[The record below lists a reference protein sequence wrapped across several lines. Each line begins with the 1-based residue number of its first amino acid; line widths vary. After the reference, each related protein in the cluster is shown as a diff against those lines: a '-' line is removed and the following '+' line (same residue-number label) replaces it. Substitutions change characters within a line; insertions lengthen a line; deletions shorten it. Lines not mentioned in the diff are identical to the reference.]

1 MTGWYLAAA
10 VALLLAN
17 GLFVAV
23 EFALVASRREKLELL
38 AAEGRR
44 SAQVGLDSTR
54 ELSLQLAGAQ
64 LGITMASLGL
74 GYVGEPSVAHILE
87 SALEPFGLPEG
98 LLHPLAFAI
107 ALTVVVFLHLVIGEM
122 VPKNIAIA
130 VPERTLLLLALPN
143 RVYVAVFGPVIRA
156 LNAMANGGVRLF
168 GIQPK
173 GELVSAHTAEELA
186 AMLSASRE
194 EGLLEAFE
202 HDLLA
207 GALDF
212 GDRPVSTVMVPRE
225 RIVTVSMR
233 HTIAD
238 VERIVNEQGHS
249 RLPVL
254 GRGLDD
260 VLGFLHV
267 KDLLELPP
275 DAQHRPVPLRRLRR
289 MLVVEE
295 DRSLEDVLVRMQ
307 RVRLHLALVVDGAR
321 RTVGMVTLED
331 VLEALV
337 GEIRDESD
345 RV

>member
-1 MTGWYLAAA
+1 VTGWYLAAA

-23 EFALVASRREKLELL
+23 EFALVASRREKLEIL
-38 AAEGRR
+38 AAEGRL
-44 SAQVGLDSTR
+44 SAQVGLASMH
-54 ELSLQLAGAQ
+54 ELSLQLAGSQ

-74 GYVGEPSVAHILE
+74 GYVGEPSVGRLLE
-87 SALEPFGLPEG
+87 SALGPLGLPEG
-98 LLHPLAFAI
+98 LLHALAFAI

-130 VPERTLLLLALPN
+130 QPERTLVLLALPN
-143 RVYVAVFGPVIRA
+143 RAYVTVFGPIIRA
-156 LNAMANGGVRLF
+156 LNAMANAGVRLF
-168 GIQPK
+168 GVEPK
-173 GELVSAHTAEELA
+173 GELVSAHTAEEFATMLA
-186 AMLSASRE
+186 ASRE
-194 EGLLEAFE
+194 EGLLEEFE

-254 GRGLDD
+254 GRDLDD

-267 KDLLELPP
+267 KDLLQVPP

-289 MLVVEE
+289 MLVVEA
-295 DRSLEDVLVRMQ
+295 DWSLGDVLLRMQ
-307 RVRLHLALVVDGAR
+307 RVQLHLAVVVDGSR
-321 RTVGMVTLED
+321 RTVGMVSLED

-337 GEIRDESD
+337 GDIRDESD